1 MIGLPTALI
10 LGIDGQDGSYLA
22 EMLLEK
28 GYRVIGWTPENI
40 TVSLANIAHLL
51 ERITL
56 ISGDLRDFDG
66 LQACLAEHQPDEVYH
81 LASPSSPYKSWQ
93 ATVEV
98 GDIAALGTARLLEA
112 LRRVAPKARFYQA
125 SSSELFGDPQEV
137 PQNENTPFRPLNPY
151 GISKLY
157 AHWITVRYRQHYG
170 LFAVSGIL
178 YNHESPRRGLEF
190 VTRKITHT
198 AAQIKLGMAKELRLG
213 NLEARRDWGYAG
225 DYIVA
230 MWKMLQQP
238 VAEDYVVGTGVTHS
252 VRQFCE
258 QAFSTLG
265 LDYRD
270 FVIQD
275 EQFFRQEDTAQLVA
289 DARKAREKLGWHPTV
304 SFEALVRMMVMHDLR
319 LLESSSS
326 H

>member
-1 MIGLPTALI
+1 MPTALI

>member
-1 MIGLPTALI
+1 VIALPTALI

-22 EMLLEK
+22 EWLLGK
-28 GYRVIGWTPENI
+28 GYRVVGWTPQNI
-40 TVSLANIAHLL
+40 SVSLANVAQILEHL
-51 ERITL
+51 TL
-56 ISGDLRDFDG
+56 TSGDLRDFDG
-66 LQACLAEHQPDEVYH
+66 LCECLAQYQPDEVYH

-98 GDIAALGTARLLEA
+98 GDIAGLGTARLLEA
-112 LRRVAPKARFYQA
+112 LRRVAPNARFYQA
-125 SSSELFGDPQEV
+125 SSSELFGDPIEV
-137 PQNENTPFRPLNPY
+137 PQNENTPFRPRNPY

-178 YNHESPRRGLEF
+178 FNNESPRRGMEF

-198 AAQIKLGMAKELRLG
+198 AAQIKLGMAQELRLG
-213 NLEARRDWGYAG
+213 NLDARRDWGYAG

-230 MWKMLQQP
+230 MWQMLQQP
-238 VAEDYVVGTGVTHS
+238 EAEDFVIGTGVTHS

-258 QAFSTLG
+258 LAFSALG

-270 FVIQD
+270 FVVQD
-275 EQFFRQEDTAQLVA
+275 EQFFRKEDTAQLVA
-289 DARKAREKLGWHPTV
+289 DAQKAREKLGWRPRV
-304 SFEALVRMMVMHDLR
+304 DFESLVHMMVMHDLR
-319 LLESSSS
+319 LLTSSEPR
-326 H
+326 